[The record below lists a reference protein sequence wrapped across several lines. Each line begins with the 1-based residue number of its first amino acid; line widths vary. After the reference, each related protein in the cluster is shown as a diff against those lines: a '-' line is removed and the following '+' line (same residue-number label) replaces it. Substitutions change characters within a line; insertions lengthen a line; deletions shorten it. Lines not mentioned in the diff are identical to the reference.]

1 MNHKLISVLF
11 CLLFLVCASVPF
23 VVAETGDSWDSGFGF
38 DATPTPSAAPI
49 WFSVFNNIYLG
60 VVVAGMVPIVCVLC
74 FILYA
79 FKSGLDVD
87 VRLVGL
93 ILVVAIIVVIG
104 LAVAI
109 QLAFSAQNAI
119 PVG

>member
-1 MNHKLISVLF
+1 MNHKYVTVLF
-11 CLLFLVCASVPF
+11 CVLFFACMSLPF
-23 VVAETGDSWDSGFGF
+23 VIAQTGDGWGTGEGF
-38 DATPTPSAAPI
+38 DTTPTPTPI

-79 FKSGLDVD
+79 FKSGLEVD
-87 VRLVGL
+87 VRLIGL
-93 ILVVAIIVVIG
+93 ILVIAIVVAIG

-119 PVG
+119 PIG